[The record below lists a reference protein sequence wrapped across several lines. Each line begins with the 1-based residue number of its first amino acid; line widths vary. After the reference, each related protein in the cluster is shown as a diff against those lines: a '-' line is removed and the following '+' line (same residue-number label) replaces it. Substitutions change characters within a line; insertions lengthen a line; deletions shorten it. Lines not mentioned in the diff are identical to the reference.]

1 MTKHEAIIID
11 GPEDGVRRITL
22 NRPDKRNAL
31 NARTLAEIAE
41 VLADADT
48 DDHVRAIVMTGG
60 EKVFA
65 AGADLKEM
73 AAMNA
78 IDVHLDAR
86 ARQWATIRRFSK
98 PIVAAVNG
106 FALGGGCELAMH
118 ADIIVAGESAQFGQP
133 EVNLGIM
140 PGAGGTQR
148 LTRTVGKSVAMKMV
162 LSGLFIDAA
171 EALATGLVAEVV
183 EDGQSNPRAVE
194 LAALIATKPP
204 LAVRMAKEAVLKSY
218 EMPLESALDFERRA
232 FTVLSASDDR
242 NEGIAAFFDK
252 RKADFKGR

>member
-11 GPEDGVRRITL
+11 APDDGVRRITL

-41 VLADADT
+41 VLAHADT
-48 DDHVRAIVMTGG
+48 DEHVRAVVLTGG

-86 ARQWATIRRFSK
+86 ARHWATIRRFSK

-204 LAVRMAKEAVLKSY
+204 IAVRMAKEAVLKSY
-218 EMPLESALDFERRA
+218 ELPLESALDFERRA

-242 NEGIAAFFDK
+242 NEGIAAFFEK